1 MPSPVAAT
9 LVTLAAL
16 VVPSVRPAFPAPG
29 LARQTPN
36 PLRRPDVVYVP
47 MPDNLV
53 VALLNLA
60 QVTARDV
67 VYDLGS
73 GDGRIPIAAAKLFG
87 ARAVGIEIEANLIR
101 RSHDALDN
109 ELRRP
114 RGAAAGVADRVVFLH
129 QDLFESDISRA
140 TVVTLFLNPGVNQ
153 KLMPKLQRELRPGT
167 RVVSLNFDMGDL
179 WPPDHTQDVDGLKMF
194 LWTIR

>member
-1 MPSPVAAT
+1 MPGTVAAL
-9 LVTLAAL
+9 LVAL
-16 VVPSVRPAFPAPG
+16 VLQLPAP
-29 LARQTPN
+29 A
-36 PLRRPDVVYVP
+36 RRPDVVYVP

-53 VALLNLA
+53 MALLNLA
-60 QVTARDV
+60 QVTSRDV

-73 GDGRIPIAAAKLFG
+73 GDGRIPIAAATLFG
-87 ARAVGIEIEANLIR
+87 ARAVGIEIEPNLIR
-101 RSHDALDN
+101 RSMDAL
-109 ELRRP
+109 
-114 RGAAAGVADRVVFLH
+114 AKAGVADRVVFLNE
-129 QDLFESDISRA
+129 DLFESDISRA

-153 KLMPKLQRELRPGT
+153 KVMPKLQRELKPGT

>member
-1 MPSPVAAT
+1 MRSPVGAT

-16 VVPSVRPAFPAPG
+16 AVPPLRSAPPTPAPG
-29 LARQTPN
+29 PALQTPN

-53 VALLNLA
+53 VALLRLA
-60 QVTARDV
+60 QVTPRDV

-101 RSHDALDN
+101 RSHDALN
-109 ELRRP
+109 K
-114 RGAAAGVADRVVFLH
+114 AGVADRVVFLH

-167 RVVSLNFDMGDL
+167 RVVSLSFDMGDL
-179 WPPDHTQDVDGLKMF
+179 WPPDHIQDVDGLKMF

>member
-16 VVPSVRPAFPAPG
+16 AVPSLGPMPSAPG
-29 LARQTPN
+29 LAVQTPN
-36 PLRRPDVVYVP
+36 PVRRPDVVYVP

-60 QVTARDV
+60 QVTSRDV

-101 RSHDALDN
+101 RSHEALN
-109 ELRRP
+109 K
-114 RGAAAGVADRVVFLH
+114 AGVADRVVFLH

-179 WPPDHTQDVDGLKMF
+179 WPPEHTQDVDGLKMF

>member
-1 MPSPVAAT
+1 MPTLLAGVFVAVAA
-9 LVTLAAL
+9 LAGPTLATPHLA
-16 VVPSVRPAFPAPG
+16 PATTV
-29 LARQTPN
+29 QTPN

-60 QVTARDV
+60 QVTPRDV

-87 ARAVGIEIEANLIR
+87 ARAVGIEIESNLVR
-101 RSHDALDN
+101 RSQEALDK
-109 ELRRP
+109 
-114 RGAAAGVADRVVFLH
+114 AGVADRVQFQH

>member
-1 MPSPVAAT
+1 MPSRVVAT
-9 LVTLAAL
+9 LVALAAL
-16 VVPSVRPAFPAPG
+16 VCPSLRHVPSAHALTV
-29 LARQTPN
+29 QTPN

-60 QVTARDV
+60 QVTARDM

-101 RSHDALDN
+101 RSQDALN
-109 ELRRP
+109 K
-114 RGAAAGVADRVVFLH
+114 AGVGDRVAFLH

>member
-1 MPSPVAAT
+1 MIGGMPSPVAAT
-9 LVTLAAL
+9 LIMLAVL
-16 VVPSVRPAFPAPG
+16 VVPSFRPTATVPA
-29 LARQTPN
+29 LALQTPN
-36 PLRRPDVVYVP
+36 PVRRPDVVYVP

-101 RSHDALDN
+101 RSHQALN
-109 ELRRP
+109 K
-114 RGAAAGVADRVVFLH
+114 AGVADRVVFLH

-179 WPPDHTQDVDGLKMF
+179 WPPEHTQDVDGLKMF